1 MTTNPADR
9 GRSRKVRLTS
19 SREETPPQDSD
30 PIQAIGEPPAE
41 PDCTAS
47 AESDVAKPSRPASSV
62 GADLDVET
70 RLQMAAAVAATG
82 VANRLDEHNARV
94 GHLPL
99 EEAVEQ
105 DVPYY
110 VRVDSLVLAV
120 DFDSSTSERDA
131 AELHL
136 ELLLAGHHPVTL
148 SSGGTRDGSPGR
160 HVFVWLPTERQHQEW
175 AEQARRA
182 NGDVRRD
189 IRPPLALHRSGRTRS
204 IPVLPASFEV
214 ALSRLAEGPVLS
226 PLSSASRS
234 VVEVGLAPGAD
245 RSTALFR
252 LAVGLARLGW
262 VCDEVL
268 LLLKSPRYAVSAD
281 YSAAKRR
288 RNHRGDGWFEHYI
301 WPRAQH
307 AVRNFNHGLSGT
319 LAHVRGHATEQI
331 LLRTTD
337 RSTRFTDLKVLEAIL
352 QCAERV
358 GRLTVGMSVRQI
370 AEAANVGSNPTVV
383 KSVSRLLDDRYI
395 RRAPAGTKDESDDTA
410 DGWPMRARRYEVQV
424 PPESSE
430 WDPIPPYRHLLGAT
444 FRQGRGLGSW
454 AGVVYEF
461 VYRAA
466 DGATLTELVAS
477 TGSSA
482 RAVGA
487 ALRRLAEQACLV
499 ECRDGRWFTTDVQPR
514 DDLIEPA
521 SAAARAARNR
531 HEIERHGFAEA
542 WGMRMRRWHAARQ
555 VHRDVN

>member
-1 MTTNPADR
+1 MTINPADR

-19 SREETPPQDSD
+19 AREETPPQDPD
-30 PIQAIGEPPAE
+30 PVQAIGESPVE

-47 AESDVAKPSRPASSV
+47 AANDVVKPSRPAISV
-62 GADLDVET
+62 GADLGVEM

-94 GHLPL
+94 GRLPL

-110 VRVDSLVLAV
+110 VRVDALVLAV
-120 DFDSSTSERDA
+120 DFDSSTSVRDA

-148 SSGGTRDGSPGR
+148 SSGGTREGSPGR
-160 HVFVWLPTERQHQEW
+160 HVFVRLPTERQHQEW

-204 IPVLPASFEV
+204 IPVLPASFEA
-214 ALSRLAEGPVLS
+214 ALSRLAEGQVLS

-245 RSTALFR
+245 RSTALFK

-288 RNHRGDGWFEHYI
+288 RNHRGDGWFEQYI
-301 WPRAQH
+301 WPRAQR
-307 AVRNFNHGLSGT
+307 AVRSFKHSLSGT
-319 LAHVRGHATEQI
+319 LAHVRGRATEQI

-370 AEAANVGSNPTVV
+370 AEAANVGSSPTVV
-383 KSVSRLLDDRYI
+383 KSIFRLRDDRYI
-395 RRAPAGTKDESDDTA
+395 RRAPGLTMHDSSDTA
-410 DGWPMRARRYEVQV
+410 DGWQMRAHRYEIQV

-430 WDPIPPYRHLLGAT
+430 WEPISPYLHLLGTT
-444 FRQGRGLGSW
+444 FRQGRGLGSS

-461 VYRAA
+461 LHRAA
-466 DGATLTELVAS
+466 DGVTLTELVAW
-477 TGSSA
+477 TGSSE
-482 RAVGA
+482 RTIRA
-487 ALRRLAEQACLV
+487 ALRRLAEKPCLV
-499 ECRDGRWFTTDVQPR
+499 ECRDGRWFTTDTKPH
-514 DDLIEPA
+514 DDLIESA

-542 WGMRMRRWHAARQ
+542 WSARMRRRGAARQ
-555 VHRDVN
+555 VQKDMN